1 MKFSVELARSGY
13 QLKQLHHL
21 FEYFDHSLV
30 SELKNDIGTNQHV
43 PNRILCKAADL
54 NDYLSKKKASAQIP
68 KEQHSNFRL
77 LCTKAWK

>member
-54 NDYLSKKKASAQIP
+54 N
-68 KEQHSNFRL
+68 
-77 LCTKAWK
+77 